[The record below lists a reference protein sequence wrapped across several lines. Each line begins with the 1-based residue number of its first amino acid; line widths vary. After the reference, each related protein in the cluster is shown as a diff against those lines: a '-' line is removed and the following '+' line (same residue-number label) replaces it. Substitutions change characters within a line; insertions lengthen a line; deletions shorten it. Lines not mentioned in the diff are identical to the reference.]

1 MEHNILLLTPLL
13 ACISGYLAYK
23 YGRSVLLWYIVGI
36 ISFPLSIL
44 LLLIL
49 GKTERKKIQDRQM
62 HEAKKIF
69 EKIFEQANGTYTN
82 GQNPF
87 ENKNT
92 YENKQNNQN
101 ETYTYREKE
110 ENEKNT
116 KPCPFCLKRIDRNSK
131 LCKYCK
137 NPING

>member
-13 ACISGYLAYK
+13 ACISAYLAYK

-62 HEAKKIF
+62 YEAKKIF

-82 GQNPF
+82 EQNPF
-87 ENKNT
+87 NKT
-92 YENKQNNQN
+92 YENKQNNPN

-116 KPCPFCLKRIDRNSK
+116 KSCPFCLKRIDKNSK
-131 LCKYCK
+131 LCKFCK